1 MNHHIKRFDPS
12 QEYYFE
18 EGCHIVETSNS
29 ASDEDVSIAR
39 ARVAPG
45 RQTQWHFLENT
56 TERYVIIQGCGLVEV
71 GKADP
76 CAVSAGDLVII
87 PPGTRQRIRNDGAA
101 DLIFLAICSP
111 RFEKENYREGFI

>member
-1 MNHHIKRFDPS
+1 MNDHIKRFDLS

-29 ASDEDVSIAR
+29 SADEDVSIVR

-45 RQTQWHFLENT
+45 RQTEWHSLQST
-56 TERYVIIQGCGLVEV
+56 TERYVIIQGSGTVEV
-71 GKADP
+71 GIERPA
-76 CAVSAGDLVII
+76 AVTVGDVIII
-87 PPGTRQRIRNDGAA
+87 PPGTRQRIRNGGET

-111 RFEKENYREGFI
+111 RFQKQNYRKGAT